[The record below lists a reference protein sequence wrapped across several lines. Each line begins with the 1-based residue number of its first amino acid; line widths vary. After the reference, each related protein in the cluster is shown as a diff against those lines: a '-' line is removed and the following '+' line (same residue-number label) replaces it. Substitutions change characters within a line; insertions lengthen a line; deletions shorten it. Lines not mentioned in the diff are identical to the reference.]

1 MSGQDVDGRLT
12 ADSERD
18 VIAMLA
24 QRALCPLHVKSL
36 ENQAGGFRFQRAIKG
51 ELLSATL
58 TQLSDLLENGVPLL
72 RSLEVLVEQTEHP
85 GLRKV
90 LGDIRGQVSEGR
102 QIDVAMAAHPR
113 VFNDLV
119 ISIIR
124 AGVEGAFLEQ
134 ALRQTSEFL
143 ERQEELRSRIR
154 SAMAYPAF
162 LAGAGSIVVLVLIV
176 FFVPKFAELFAQ
188 LEEAGTLPAA
198 TIALLWLSDTL
209 GRYGILIA
217 MAFGGGIYG
226 IGRWAASDRGR
237 QLIDQWKVRLPLF
250 GSIFLN
256 SSVSRVCRILG
267 TLLNN
272 GVPLLRALQISSD
285 SAGNVILGDAVRT
298 SAENVS
304 SGEPLSAPLA
314 ACGLFPPNIMA
325 MITIAE
331 EANNLETVLNKIA
344 DGLDRKNERLLDTMV
359 RLIEPALLFVMGGV
373 VLFVIVALLLPVF
386 EMSPS
391 MG

>member
-1 MSGQDVDGRLT
+1 MSGQDINGRLT
-12 ADSERD
+12 AETERD
-18 VIAMLA
+18 VIAVLA
-24 QRALCPLHVKSL
+24 ERTLCPLHISSL
-36 ENQAGGFRFQRAIKG
+36 EARVNRFQIQRPIKG
-51 ELLSATL
+51 ELLASTL

-85 GLRKV
+85 QLRVV
-90 LGDIRGQVSEGR
+90 LNDIRGKVSEG
-102 QIDVAMAAHPR
+102 QPIDVALGAHPR

-119 ISIIR
+119 VSIIR
-124 AGVEGAFLEQ
+124 AGSEGAFLEQ
-134 ALRQTSEFL
+134 ALRQTAEFL

-154 SAMAYPAF
+154 SAMAYPMF
-162 LAGAGSIVVLVLIV
+162 LAGAGTIVVVVLIV

-198 TIALLWLSDTL
+198 TKLLLWLSDTL
-209 GRYGILIA
+209 GTYGILIA
-217 MAFGGGIYG
+217 LAIAGAVYG
-226 IGRWAASDRGR
+226 AGKWAAGDQGR
-237 QLIDQWKVRLPLF
+237 AVIDQWKIRLPVF
-250 GSIFLN
+250 GKIFLN

-267 TLLNN
+267 TLLQN

-285 SAGNVILGDAVRT
+285 SSGNVILEEAVRD

-304 SGEPLSAPLA
+304 AGESLSAPLA
-314 ACGLFPPNIMA
+314 ACGLFPTNVMA

-331 EANNLETVLNKIA
+331 EANNLETVLGNIA
-344 DGLDRKNERLLDTMV
+344 TGLEKKNERLLDTMV

-386 EMSPS
+386 EMSTS